1 MCGIAGIINLNGRP
15 VAESD
20 LRKMTDTIRHR
31 GPDGDG
37 FYTGENVGFGHRRL
51 AIIDLSDAGKQPMQY
66 MGCTITFNGEIYN
79 FLELRQ
85 ELQKKGY
92 GFYTATD
99 TEVLLAA
106 YKHWGADCV
115 NHLNGMWAFA
125 IHDAANGKLFCSRDR
140 FGEKPFYYCER
151 DNRIV
156 FGSEIRAVRAAL
168 TSHPEPNE
176 IMMARFLV
184 FEQAEHFRE
193 TFFHEIVKLPA
204 AHNLEINLQNG
215 AIKIAQYYSPRRVNT
230 WCEISEQDAV
240 EELRTRLRKSVALR
254 LRSDVEVG
262 TCLSGGLDSSSIAAL
277 AASLYN
283 SDLQASFTG
292 ITAGSHDA
300 KKDETQYAKKVA
312 ETLGMTWKHC
322 NPDAEEY
329 EQAFARALEIQEEP
343 FDSPS
348 VIMQHFVMRLAQES
362 GLKVLLDGQ
371 GADELLLG
379 YKQHLAWAIQSL
391 PMAPAAKLAWQSLDK
406 YQIGLKDLLLLVFY
420 HTHTGRKRSRQ
431 LSKWPG
437 LRKDLQDQ
445 LQEDALAESRL
456 PADLFSKQY
465 YELSHRILPML
476 LRYEDKNAMAYSV
489 ETRLPFLDP
498 DLVEFVLNLSMLLKV
513 KGGWSKY
520 GLRKGM
526 EGLLPPEI
534 IWRRG
539 KVGFE
544 VGSSITEKMVGILKI
559 EHLYKNNFY
568 QSSMHSKEFVSSN
581 LGFRIACNAKWMHM
595 LEK

>member
-1 MCGIAGIINLNGRP
+1 
-15 VAESD
+15 
-20 LRKMTDTIRHR
+20 
-31 GPDGDG
+31 
-37 FYTGENVGFGHRRL
+37 
-51 AIIDLSDAGKQPMQY
+51 
-66 MGCTITFNGEIYN
+66 
-79 FLELRQ
+79 
-85 ELQKKGY
+85 
-92 GFYTATD
+92 
-99 TEVLLAA
+99 
-106 YKHWGADCV
+106 
-115 NHLNGMWAFA
+115 
-125 IHDAANGKLFCSRDR
+125 
-140 FGEKPFYYCER
+140 
-151 DNRIV
+151 
-156 FGSEIRAVRAAL
+156 
-168 TSHPEPNE
+168 
-176 IMMARFLV
+176 
-184 FEQAEHFRE
+184 
-193 TFFHEIVKLPA
+193 
-204 AHNLEINLQNG
+204 
-215 AIKIAQYYSPRRVNT
+215 
-230 WCEISEQDAV
+230 
-240 EELRTRLRKSVALR
+240 
-254 LRSDVEVG
+254 
-262 TCLSGGLDSSSIAAL
+262 
-277 AASLYN
+277 
-283 SDLQASFTG
+283 LQASFTG

-391 PMAPAAKLAWQSLDK
+391 PTAPAAKLARQSLDK

-456 PADLFSKQY
+456 PTDLFSKQY

-498 DLVEFVLNLSMLLKV
+498 DLVEFVLNLSMPLKV